1 MRKIENESSPTSPT
15 SLRMCSSNS
24 LENTSVIPMKE
35 IKSSDRHSSVRE
47 FTTYKE
53 SSNGN
58 DLRKMTQLGTQFPG
72 VNGA

>member
-35 IKSSDRHSSVRE
+35 IILSDCHSSVRE

-53 SSNGN
+53 SNNEN
-58 DLRKMTQLGTQFPG
+58 DLRKMTQLGIQFP
-72 VNGA
+72 